1 MANKDQV
8 WSELWWPAPAKLN
21 LMLRITGRRD
31 DGYHDLQTV
40 FQLIAVCDWL
50 NFVVTDDKSIS
61 LVDGL
66 VGVENKTN
74 LVIKA
79 AKLLQEKTEVKLGVD
94 INLKKVLPMGAGLGG
109 GSSDAATTLMV
120 LNFLWG
126 TGLSIDELAEL
137 GLSLGSDVPVF
148 IKGSSAWAE
157 GVGDKITPISLP
169 ERWYLVVNPEVHSS
183 TKEIFT
189 HNRLTRDSSAITIR
203 DFLEGQTQ
211 NDCLSVVREINKEFD
226 RIYQQFSGFEKV
238 FLTGTGSSMFAVF
251 DNRQA
256 VVDLQTKLPKSW
268 NMFIA
273 QGVNESPLHTVLN
286 NLKNQV

>member
-50 NFVVTDDKSIS
+50 NFVVTDDKSIR

-137 GLSLGSDVPVF
+137 GLSLGADVPVF

-256 VVDLQTKLPKSW
+256 VVDLQAKLPKNW